1 MANNNTPKNVKKYKC
16 PYCEKRCERDKLQYH
31 IGKDHQDMIPQ
42 DYTAAR
48 VAFNYLNK
56 KTEGHCIICGGVTD
70 WNEDKKRYERLCNNP
85 ACKKKYVK
93 MTEDRLKKARG
104 VTKKEMMNDPKH
116 QDEMLRNRSIS
127 GTYKFE
133 DGGRINYVGSY
144 EKNFLEFMDKF
155 LHVQSTDIQSPGPT
169 VEYIFEGKKH
179 FWITDFYYI
188 PYNLV
193 FDIKDGGK
201 NPNKRDMAEYRAKQY
216 YKEKAIK
223 DQGEYN
229 YIRLTDNQFDQLIE
243 IMIDL
248 KDSMTVLDGPYYQKI
263 SKAKPIVRIYESSIE
278 EGTLNRTFGLP
289 YKINKQMKKDGIKK
303 GYAELIKNHGNP
315 SMDKVIMK
323 EKDISDISYVRRD
336 NNAAITQIRMIG
348 DRIDKCKQLGDCKE
362 THGYYESIKKNYL
375 DKGLTKKDCE
385 LAIASLKKSN
395 AMYTERIKQLRAEQN
410 KSVHEAFCIQE
421 KYALLAEAKSTL
433 DRNFKKKEIDA
444 EFKYIDISNMGKYK
458 PQVEKHYGKFFD
470 YTMKHSTGEI
480 VVDVK
485 KDKVAGYVF
494 VNNTDQKGFIM
505 PLVVVKE
512 YQGCGLGSKLFD
524 DAITKYGGTD
534 LCVDKDNEIAIKLYK
549 DHGFVIAGDGDTK
562 NRYYMI
568 KRGVK
573 ITNEVFCQ
581 NDPEMVT
588 YRVLTDPNT
597 YRSRSIA
604 ELVEYVASLSNT
616 TKEYHKVF
624 FETAMTQTEI
634 FYHEYANYLE
644 SKKCSYDVQSICEEF
659 IRCNVTL
666 HDVQAVYT
674 QLLEIFQEYKT
685 PIVQEQLTKFDLD
698 YLKDYVL

>member
-133 DGGRINYVGSY
+133 DGGRINFVGSY
-144 EKNFLEFMDKF
+144 EKNFLEFMDKY
-155 LHVQSTDIQSPGPT
+155 LHVQSRDIQSPGPT

-179 FWITDFYYI
+179 IWITDFYYI

-248 KDSMTVLDGPYYQKI
+248 KDSMAVLDGPYYQKV
-263 SKAKPIVRIYESSIE
+263 SKAKPIVRVYESAIE

-385 LAIASLKKSN
+385 LAIAGLKKSN

-410 KSVHEAFCIQE
+410 RSVH
-421 KYALLAEAKSTL
+421 
-433 DRNFKKKEIDA
+433 
-444 EFKYIDISNMGKYK
+444 
-458 PQVEKHYGKFFD
+458 
-470 YTMKHSTGEI
+470 
-480 VVDVK
+480 
-485 KDKVAGYVF
+485 
-494 VNNTDQKGFIM
+494 
-505 PLVVVKE
+505 
-512 YQGCGLGSKLFD
+512 
-524 DAITKYGGTD
+524 
-534 LCVDKDNEIAIKLYK
+534 
-549 DHGFVIAGDGDTK
+549 
-562 NRYYMI
+562 
-568 KRGVK
+568 
-573 ITNEVFCQ
+573 EVFCQ

-588 YRVLTDPNT
+588 YKVLTDPNT

>member
-85 ACKKKYVK
+85 TCKKKYVK

-144 EKNFLEFMDKF
+144 EKNLLEFMDKF
-155 LHVQSTDIQSPGPT
+155 LQVQSTDIQSPGPT

-248 KDSMTVLDGPYYQKI
+248 KDSMTVLDGPYYQKV
-263 SKAKPIVRIYESSIE
+263 SKAKPIVRIYESTIE
-278 EGTLNRTFGLP
+278 EGALNRTFGLP

-385 LAIASLKKSN
+385 LAIAGLKKSN

-410 KSVHEAFCIQE
+410 RSIH
-421 KYALLAEAKSTL
+421 
-433 DRNFKKKEIDA
+433 
-444 EFKYIDISNMGKYK
+444 
-458 PQVEKHYGKFFD
+458 
-470 YTMKHSTGEI
+470 
-480 VVDVK
+480 
-485 KDKVAGYVF
+485 
-494 VNNTDQKGFIM
+494 
-505 PLVVVKE
+505 
-512 YQGCGLGSKLFD
+512 
-524 DAITKYGGTD
+524 
-534 LCVDKDNEIAIKLYK
+534 
-549 DHGFVIAGDGDTK
+549 
-562 NRYYMI
+562 
-568 KRGVK
+568 
-573 ITNEVFCQ
+573 EVFCQ

>member
-248 KDSMTVLDGPYYQKI
+248 KDSMTVLDGPYYQKV

-278 EGTLNRTFGLP
+278 EGALNRTFGLP

-385 LAIASLKKSN
+385 LAIEGLKKSN

-410 KSVHEAFCIQE
+410 RSVH
-421 KYALLAEAKSTL
+421 
-433 DRNFKKKEIDA
+433 
-444 EFKYIDISNMGKYK
+444 
-458 PQVEKHYGKFFD
+458 
-470 YTMKHSTGEI
+470 
-480 VVDVK
+480 
-485 KDKVAGYVF
+485 
-494 VNNTDQKGFIM
+494 
-505 PLVVVKE
+505 
-512 YQGCGLGSKLFD
+512 
-524 DAITKYGGTD
+524 
-534 LCVDKDNEIAIKLYK
+534 
-549 DHGFVIAGDGDTK
+549 
-562 NRYYMI
+562 
-568 KRGVK
+568 
-573 ITNEVFCQ
+573 EVFCQ